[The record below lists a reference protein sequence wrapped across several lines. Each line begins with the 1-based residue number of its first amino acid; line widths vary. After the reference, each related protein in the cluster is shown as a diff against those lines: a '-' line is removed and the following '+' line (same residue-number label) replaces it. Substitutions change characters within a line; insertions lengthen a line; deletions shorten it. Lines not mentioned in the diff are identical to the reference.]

1 MIPDMPTHETLVFL
15 AKTFGL
21 FWMMG
26 FLLVVIALTYRPGRR
41 AAFDRA
47 ARSIL
52 QDAAPPEDAR

>member
-26 FLLVVIALTYRPGRR
+26 FFLVVVILAYRPGRR

-52 QDAAPPEDAR
+52 QDGARGEDAR

>member
-1 MIPDMPTHETLVFL
+1 MIPGMPSHETLVFV

-26 FLLVVIALTYRPGRR
+26 FLLVVVVLTYRPGRR
-41 AAFDRA
+41 AAFERA

-52 QDAAPPEDAR
+52 HDAPPPEDAR